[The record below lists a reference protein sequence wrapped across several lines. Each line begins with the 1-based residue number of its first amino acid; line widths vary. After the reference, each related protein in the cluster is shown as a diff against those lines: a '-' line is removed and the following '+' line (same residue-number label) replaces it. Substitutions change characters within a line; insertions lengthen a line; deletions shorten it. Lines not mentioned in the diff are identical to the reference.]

1 MILDFY
7 RQGEHKDMGEIHFK
21 DIDNTNESLVK
32 GIKVKA
38 GQEDFIETVE
48 ECLEEAETYSQ
59 WHPVA
64 IYDDEIIIGFAMYGS
79 FGPNRDTWIDRIIID
94 VKYQGLGYGKKAMKK
109 LIDIVSKEYDVDVLY
124 LSFVEENKIAYNLY
138 KSLGF
143 EYMNEKDPNGE
154 LIFKYNVS

>member
-1 MILDFY
+1 MS
-7 RQGEHKDMGEIHFK
+7 EIHFK

-32 GIKVKA
+32 EIRVKS

-48 ECLEEAETYSQ
+48 ECLEEAETYHQ
-59 WHPVA
+59 WHPVS
-64 IYDDEIIIGFAMYGS
+64 IYDDDILIGFAMYGS

-109 LIDIVSKEYDVDVLY
+109 LIEVVSKEYDVDVLY
-124 LSFVEENKIAYNLY
+124 LSFVEENKVAYNLY

-154 LIFKYNVS
+154 LIFKYIVSSKI

>member
-1 MILDFY
+1 
-7 RQGEHKDMGEIHFK
+7 
-21 DIDNTNESLVK
+21 
-32 GIKVKA
+32 
-38 GQEDFIETVE
+38 
-48 ECLEEAETYSQ
+48 
-59 WHPVA
+59 
-64 IYDDEIIIGFAMYGS
+64 
-79 FGPNRDTWIDRIIID
+79 
-94 VKYQGLGYGKKAMKK
+94 MKK